1 MQLTHL
7 LTDEQK
13 AIQDTV
19 RKFVDKEIM
28 PIREE
33 MEEDHSLVESVLQ
46 KLVDLGFQK
55 GGYPPDCGGTGPF
68 PPTTRAIIQS
78 ELARGDAGIAMAWG
92 MNAGEFI
99 MPALLAG
106 NKTVV
111 EKFAPAFCGDKL
123 NYGCLSMT
131 DSAGGADSE
140 NPLLK
145 GKGLSTRAKLDG
157 DEWVINGSKSW
168 PSNAG
173 LASLYL
179 TICTTDPEAGEDGI
193 AMIYVPADAEGLSV
207 GKPEKKMGFRT
218 TINASVFYDNVRVPK
233 EYRLAGPGKDVMFY
247 YGGLMGIAQWSSAC
261 MSLGIAQ
268 AAFDIALDYTKERKS
283 GGKPVR
289 EWSLAAGMIA
299 DMAIGLEMMRGGIF
313 NFGAMLEDHDS
324 YGAPFSNAMISRG
337 SILRVFA
344 SETCVKIA
352 NSALQLMGS
361 NGLSPEYH
369 LEKYLR
375 DAHVTQLYLGGMQIT
390 RYRVIKGY
398 YDYDVVSG

>member
-1 MQLTHL
+1 MQLTHM
-7 LTDEQK
+7 LTEEQK
-13 AIQDTV
+13 ILRETI

-33 MEEDHSLVESVLQ
+33 MENDYSLVESVLQ
-46 KLVDLGFQK
+46 KLVDLGIQK

-78 ELARGDAGIAMAWG
+78 ELARGDGGIAMVTG
-92 MNAGEFI
+92 MNAGEFL

-106 NKTVV
+106 NKAVV
-111 EKFAPAFCGDKL
+111 ERFAPDFCGDKL
-123 NYGCLSMT
+123 NYGCLAMT
-131 DSAGGADSE
+131 DSAGGADTE
-140 NPLLK
+140 NPLLQ
-145 GKGLSTRAKLDG
+145 GRGISARAKLDG

-179 TICTTDPEAGEDGI
+179 TICTTDPDLGDDGI
-193 AMIYVPADAEGLSV
+193 AMMYVPGDAEGLSF
-207 GKPEKKMGFRT
+207 GKPEEKMGYKT
-218 TINASVFYDNVRVPK
+218 NVNASIFFDNVRIPK
-233 EYRLAGPGKDVMFY
+233 AYRLAGPGKDAMFY

-299 DMAIGLEMMRGGIF
+299 DMAIRL
-313 NFGAMLEDHDS
+313 DHDA
-324 YGAPFSNAMISRG
+324 YGPPFSKTMISRG
-337 SILRVFA
+337 SLLRVFA
-344 SETCVKIA
+344 SESCVFIA
-352 NSALQLMGS
+352 NQALQLLGS

-369 LEKYLR
+369 LEKYFR
-375 DAHVTQLYLGGMQIT
+375 DAHVTQLYLGGLQVT
-390 RYRVIKGY
+390 RYRVVRGY
-398 YDYDVVSG
+398 YDYVV